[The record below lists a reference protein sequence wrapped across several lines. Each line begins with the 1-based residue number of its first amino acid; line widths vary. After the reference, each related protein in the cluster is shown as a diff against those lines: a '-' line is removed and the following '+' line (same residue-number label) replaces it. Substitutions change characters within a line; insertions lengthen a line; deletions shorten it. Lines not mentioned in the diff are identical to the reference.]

1 MRSTYLKSAVI
12 LAASLLVVPLFPGT
26 SLLATPDRAESG
38 SVKTSASAEPGASNE
53 SARSGSAPSTLGELL
68 SEARKWVVAIEVV
81 REEGDDADL
90 RTPRQGRRRRGEAR
104 AYFQRPEGLVS
115 GLLIDAEGHVL
126 TTRYNVAG
134 KIKSLHVHL
143 DDGRRLK
150 ATLVAK
156 SRPDD
161 LALLRIV
168 RETSDPAL
176 PDHPIRWATRR
187 TLRAGQVVFALG
199 RSPEPESL
207 TVTRGIVSA
216 VARNGNRAFQ
226 TDTELNYGNV
236 GGPLIDLDGR
246 VIGVASHVGHH
257 EPQWGINSGVGFGTT
272 ARTVA
277 MILPRLKSGKDVEW
291 GKVPL
296 LGVYWNFEAYETHGA
311 EVREVKSGSAADK
324 AGMKK
329 GDRILEIDGEPIASF
344 PHLRRL
350 IFLKKPH
357 QKVRLKLRRGEEE
370 LEVEATLGVTP
381 DR

>member
-1 MRSTYLKSAVI
+1 MRSIQLKSAAI
-12 LAASLLVVPLFPGT
+12 MAASFLVVPLF
-26 SLLATPDRAESG
+26 SG
-38 SVKTSASAEPGASNE
+38 RSGASNE
-53 SARSGSAPSTLGELL
+53 RARSGSAPSTLGELL

-81 REEGDDADL
+81 REDGDDADIEAP
-90 RTPRQGRRRRGEAR
+90 RRGGRQGRGRPRREEAR
-104 AYFQRPEGLVS
+104 AYFQRPAGLVS

-216 VARNGNRAFQ
+216 VARNGGRAFQ

-277 MILPRLKSGKDVEW
+277 MILPRLKSGKDIEWDKVPFLGVEW
-291 GKVPL
+291 DTQA
-296 LGVYWNFEAYETHGA
+296 FETHGA
-311 EVREVKSGSAADK
+311 VVLKVVDGSAADE
-324 AGMKK
+324 AGLEE
-329 GDRILEIDGEPIASF
+329 GDRILEIDGEAVVSF
-344 PHLRRL
+344 PHLRRM
-350 IFLKKPH
+350 IFFKKPG
-357 QKVRLKLRRGEEE
+357 QKIGIKVQRGKEALELKAVLGERGN
-370 LEVEATLGVTP
+370 
-381 DR
+381 R